1 MGLPQLGLA
10 GEGTDPARGDAG
22 PEVVGE
28 VEVAHN
34 LYATC
39 ISPQESR
46 GGSAYGD
53 RMADDLNDFNRKVI
67 EEFRA
72 NDGVVSGPFAGAP
85 MVLLTTTGA
94 KTGKERVIPLVHTR
108 DGDRVVVIASKGGA
122 PAHPHWYLN
131 VLAHPEVTVELP
143 GETFQARAVALTEGP
158 EHDRLYRAQADLMP
172 NFDEYQAKTDRT
184 IPVVVLERI

>member
-1 MGLPQLGLA
+1 
-10 GEGTDPARGDAG
+10 
-22 PEVVGE
+22 
-28 VEVAHN
+28 
-34 LYATC
+34 
-39 ISPQESR
+39 
-46 GGSAYGD
+46 
-53 RMADDLNDFNRKVI
+53 MADGLNDFNRKVI

-72 NDGVVSGPFAGAP
+72 NDGVVTGPFAGAP

-108 DGDRVVVIASKGGA
+108 DGDRVVVIAPKGGA

-131 VLAHPEVTVELP
+131 LLAHPEVTVELP
-143 GETFQARAVALTEGP
+143 GETFRARATALTDGP

-172 NFDEYQAKTDRT
+172 NFDEYQTKTERT